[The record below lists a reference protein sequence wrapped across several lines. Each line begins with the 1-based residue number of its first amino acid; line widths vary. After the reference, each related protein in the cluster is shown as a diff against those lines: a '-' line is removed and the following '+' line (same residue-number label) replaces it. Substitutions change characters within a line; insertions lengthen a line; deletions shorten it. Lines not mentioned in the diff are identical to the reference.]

1 MNFIAIIG
9 KIHVRK
15 ERDMGIVII
24 NGKRYD
30 SVTGLMLSDRRD
42 ELELASSETNR
53 LDQINR
59 TNRAD
64 RISRAE
70 PKVDDTPPVWVGSY
84 IDGSNEDSQ
93 AESDSGEAITVRQ
106 VKAQPDTA
114 KASKPDSTEQASDR
128 LADYVELF
136 TPADDEDADSRAEQV
151 EKAEQVVAAVSPA
164 VVHSPLRLK
173 SARRIIQASRTLNR
187 RFVKKPLRE
196 TGEYAESIAVRHIKQ
211 VKASAIIES
220 ARSVNDIPD
229 ETIDEVIATTESDFT
244 PVLTRSQATSLKALA
259 KKSSHS
265 SQPTSSTTTPK
276 DTKGESATD
285 DQSALNLSKLA
296 PTDYDDLMDDRID
309 QLTKILQASNELDQQ
324 DRTVA
329 KRRLGQPKK
338 HRFRFSTIMATA
350 GAMAIIVGLGVY
362 ISLPT
367 ISVKLAA
374 GRAGINAKNP
384 YALSGYSLD
393 NNIAAQPGKVT
404 ISYKSASGNG
414 GYSVT
419 QESDKSTTDYALRLN
434 VSRQNG
440 GSYQEMDVN
449 GKTVLLYGN
458 KATWLAGDMRYT
470 IDGSDLMDSN
480 QLRSIVKS
488 L

>member
-1 MNFIAIIG
+1 
-9 KIHVRK
+9 
-15 ERDMGIVII
+15 MGIVII

-42 ELELASSETNR
+42 ELELASSETDRLNR
-53 LDQINR
+53 TDR

-64 RISRAE
+64 RVSQAK
-70 PKVDDTPPVWVGSY
+70 PKADDTPPVWVGSY

-93 AESDSGEAITVRQ
+93 VEGDAGETIAVRQ
-106 VKAQPDTA
+106 VKAQPDIA
-114 KASKPDSTEQASDR
+114 KASEPDSAKQASDR

-136 TPADDEDADSRAEQV
+136 TPTDDEDTDSRAEQV

-187 RFVKKPLRE
+187 RFVRKPLRE

-244 PVLTRSQATSLKALA
+244 PVLTKSQVTNLKALA

-265 SQPTSSTTTPK
+265 SQPAPSTTTSQ
-276 DTKGESATD
+276 DTEGESATD

>member
-1 MNFIAIIG
+1 
-9 KIHVRK
+9 
-15 ERDMGIVII
+15 MGIVII

-42 ELELASSETNR
+42 ELELASSETDRLNR
-53 LDQINR
+53 TNR

-64 RISRAE
+64 RINQAK
-70 PKVDDTPPVWVGSY
+70 PKADDTSPVWVGSY

-93 AESDSGEAITVRQ
+93 VESDAGEAIAVRQ
-106 VKAQPDTA
+106 VKTQPDAA
-114 KASKPDSTEQASDR
+114 KASESDSAEQASDR

-136 TPADDEDADSRAEQV
+136 TPTDDDDTDSRAEQV
-151 EKAEQVVAAVSPA
+151 EMEKAEQVVAAVSPA

-173 SARRIIQASRTLNR
+173 SARRVIHASRTLNR
-187 RFVKKPLRE
+187 RFVRKPLRE

-244 PVLTRSQATSLKALA
+244 PVLTKSQTTSLKALA

-265 SQPTSSTTTPK
+265 SQPTPSTTTSK

>member
-1 MNFIAIIG
+1 
-9 KIHVRK
+9 
-15 ERDMGIVII
+15 MGIVII

-42 ELELASSETNR
+42 ELELASSETDR
-53 LDQINR
+53 LNQTNR

-64 RISRAE
+64 RVSQAK
-70 PKVDDTPPVWVGSY
+70 PKADDTPPVWVGSY
-84 IDGSNEDSQ
+84 IDSSNEDSQ
-93 AESDSGEAITVRQ
+93 VESDAGEAIAVRQ
-106 VKAQPDTA
+106 VKTQSDTA
-114 KASKPDSTEQASDR
+114 KASKSDSAEQASDR

-136 TPADDEDADSRAEQV
+136 TPTDDEDTDSRAEQV
-151 EKAEQVVAAVSPA
+151 EMEKAEQVVAAVSPA

-173 SARRIIQASRTLNR
+173 SARRVIHASRTLNR
-187 RFVKKPLRE
+187 RFVRKPLRE

-244 PVLTRSQATSLKALA
+244 PVLTKSQATNLKALT

-265 SQPTSSTTTPK
+265 SQPAPSTTTSQ

-324 DRTVA
+324 DRTA
-329 KRRLGQPKK
+329 TKHRLGQPKK

-404 ISYKSASGNG
+404 ISYKSVSGNG

>member
-1 MNFIAIIG
+1 
-9 KIHVRK
+9 
-15 ERDMGIVII
+15 MGIVII

-42 ELELASSETNR
+42 ELELASSETDR

-64 RISRAE
+64 RANRAE

-93 AESDSGEAITVRQ
+93 VEGDAGETIAVRQ
-106 VKAQPDTA
+106 VKAQPDIA
-114 KASKPDSTEQASDR
+114 KASEPDSTEQASDR

-136 TPADDEDADSRAEQV
+136 TPTDDEDADSRAEQV

-244 PVLTRSQATSLKALA
+244 PVLTKSQATSLKALA
-259 KKSSHS
+259 KKNNHGN
-265 SQPTSSTTTPK
+265 QPTPSTTTPR
-276 DTKGESATD
+276 DTQVEDATD

>member
-1 MNFIAIIG
+1 
-9 KIHVRK
+9 
-15 ERDMGIVII
+15 MGIVII

-42 ELELASSETNR
+42 ELELASSETDR
-53 LDQINR
+53 LNR
-59 TNRAD
+59 TNRTNKAD
-64 RISRAE
+64 RISQVK
-70 PKVDDTPPVWVGSY
+70 PKVDDTPPVWVGNY

-93 AESDSGEAITVRQ
+93 VESDAGETIAVRQ
-106 VKAQPDTA
+106 VKTQSDTA
-114 KASKPDSTEQASDR
+114 KASESGSTEQASDR

-187 RFVKKPLRE
+187 RFVRKPLRE

-244 PVLTRSQATSLKALA
+244 PVLTKSQATSLKALA

-265 SQPTSSTTTPK
+265 SQPTSSTTTSQ
-276 DTKGESATD
+276 DTQVEDATD
-285 DQSALNLSKLA
+285 DQSALNLSKLT

-374 GRAGINAKNP
+374 SRAGINAKNP

>member
-1 MNFIAIIG
+1 
-9 KIHVRK
+9 
-15 ERDMGIVII
+15 MGIVII

-42 ELELASSETNR
+42 ELELASSETDR
-53 LDQINR
+53 LNR
-59 TNRAD
+59 TDRTNKAD
-64 RISRAE
+64 RVSQVK

-93 AESDSGEAITVRQ
+93 VEGDAGETIAVRQ
-106 VKAQPDTA
+106 VKAQPDIA
-114 KASKPDSTEQASDR
+114 KASESDSVEQASDR

-136 TPADDEDADSRAEQV
+136 TPADDEATDSRAEQV
-151 EKAEQVVAAVSPA
+151 EMKKAEQVVAAVSPA

-173 SARRIIQASRTLNR
+173 SARRVIHASRTLSR
-187 RFVKKPLRE
+187 RFVRKPLRE

-244 PVLTRSQATSLKALA
+244 PVLTKSQATSLKALA

-265 SQPTSSTTTPK
+265 SQPVPSTTTPK

-324 DRTVA
+324 DRTVT

>member
-1 MNFIAIIG
+1 
-9 KIHVRK
+9 
-15 ERDMGIVII
+15 MGIVII

-64 RISRAE
+64 RASRAK

-84 IDGSNEDSQ
+84 IDGGSEDSQ
-93 AESDSGEAITVRQ
+93 AESDAGETIAVRQ
-106 VKAQPDTA
+106 VKAQSSHTKAPEPDN
-114 KASKPDSTEQASDR
+114 TEQASDR

-136 TPADDEDADSRAEQV
+136 TPADDEDTDSRAEQV
-151 EKAEQVVAAVSPA
+151 EMEKAEQVVAAVSPA

-187 RFVKKPLRE
+187 RFVRKPLRE

-244 PVLTRSQATSLKALA
+244 PVLTKSQATSLKALA
-259 KKSSHS
+259 KKSNHS
-265 SQPTSSTTTPK
+265 SQPVPSTTTSK

-324 DRTVA
+324 DRTA
-329 KRRLGQPKK
+329 TKRRLGQPKK
-338 HRFRFSTIMATA
+338 HRFRFSTVMATA

-470 IDGSDLMDSN
+470 IDGSDMMDSN

>member
-1 MNFIAIIG
+1 
-9 KIHVRK
+9 
-15 ERDMGIVII
+15 MGIVII

-64 RISRAE
+64 RASRAK

-84 IDGSNEDSQ
+84 IDGGSEDSQ
-93 AESDSGEAITVRQ
+93 AESDAGETIAVRQ
-106 VKAQPDTA
+106 VKAQPSPT
-114 KASKPDSTEQASDR
+114 KAPESDSTKQASDR

-136 TPADDEDADSRAEQV
+136 TPADDEDTDSRAERAEV
-151 EKAEQVVAAVSPA
+151 ERSEQTANPT
-164 VVHSPLRLK
+164 VVHSPLRLQ
-173 SARRIIQASRTLNR
+173 SARRIIRASRTLNR
-187 RFVKKPLRE
+187 RFVRKPLRE

-244 PVLTRSQATSLKALA
+244 PVLTKSQATSLKALA
-259 KKSSHS
+259 KKNSHS
-265 SQPTSSTTTPK
+265 NQPTPSATTSK
-276 DTKGESATD
+276 NTKGESATD

-470 IDGSDLMDSN
+470 IDGSDMMDSN

>member
-1 MNFIAIIG
+1 
-9 KIHVRK
+9 
-15 ERDMGIVII
+15 MGIVII

-42 ELELASSETNR
+42 ELELASSETDRLNR
-53 LDQINR
+53 TNR

-64 RISRAE
+64 RISQAK
-70 PKVDDTPPVWVGSY
+70 PKADDTPPVWVGSY

-93 AESDSGEAITVRQ
+93 VEGDAGETIAVRQ

-114 KASKPDSTEQASDR
+114 KASEPDSAKQASDR

-136 TPADDEDADSRAEQV
+136 TPTDDEDTDSRAEQV

-187 RFVKKPLRE
+187 RFVRKPLRE

-244 PVLTRSQATSLKALA
+244 PVLTKSQATNLKALT
-259 KKSSHS
+259 KKSSRS
-265 SQPTSSTTTPK
+265 SQPAPSTTTSQ
-276 DTKGESATD
+276 DTEGESATD

-324 DRTVA
+324 DRTA
-329 KRRLGQPKK
+329 TKHRLGQPKK

>member
-1 MNFIAIIG
+1 
-9 KIHVRK
+9 
-15 ERDMGIVII
+15 MGIVII

-53 LDQINR
+53 LDQISR
-59 TNRAD
+59 TNRTD
-64 RISRAE
+64 RASRAK

-93 AESDSGEAITVRQ
+93 AESDAGETIAVRQ
-106 VKAQPDTA
+106 VKAQSSPA
-114 KASKPDSTEQASDR
+114 KAPESDSTEQASDR

-136 TPADDEDADSRAEQV
+136 TPADDEDVDSRAERV
-151 EKAEQVVAAVSPA
+151 ETERVEAVTTANPT
-164 VVHSPLRLK
+164 VVHSPLRLQ

-187 RFVKKPLRE
+187 RFVRKPLRE

-244 PVLTRSQATSLKALA
+244 PVLTKSQATSLKALA

-265 SQPTSSTTTPK
+265 NQPTPSTTTPR
-276 DTKGESATD
+276 DTQVEDATD

-324 DRTVA
+324 DRAVA

-374 GRAGINAKNP
+374 SRAGINAKNP

>member
-1 MNFIAIIG
+1 
-9 KIHVRK
+9 
-15 ERDMGIVII
+15 MGIVII

-42 ELELASSETNR
+42 ELELASSETDR
-53 LDQINR
+53 LNR
-59 TNRAD
+59 TDRTNKAD
-64 RISRAE
+64 RVSQAK
-70 PKVDDTPPVWVGSY
+70 PKADDTPPVWVGSY

-93 AESDSGEAITVRQ
+93 VEGDTGEAITVRQ

-114 KASKPDSTEQASDR
+114 KASEPDSAEQASDR

-136 TPADDEDADSRAEQV
+136 TPADDEDADSRAERV
-151 EKAEQVVAAVSPA
+151 EMERVEQAVATTNPT

-187 RFVKKPLRE
+187 RFVRKPLRE

-244 PVLTRSQATSLKALA
+244 PVLTKSQATSLKALA
-259 KKSSHS
+259 KKSNHGN
-265 SQPTSSTTTPK
+265 QPTSSTTTSK
-276 DTKGESATD
+276 DTQVEDVTD

-324 DRTVA
+324 DRTA
-329 KRRLGQPKK
+329 TKRRLGQPKK
-338 HRFRFSTIMATA
+338 HRFRFSTVMATA

>member
-1 MNFIAIIG
+1 
-9 KIHVRK
+9 
-15 ERDMGIVII
+15 MGIVII

-42 ELELASSETNR
+42 ELELASSETDRLNR
-53 LDQINR
+53 TNR

-64 RISRAE
+64 RVSQVK

-84 IDGSNEDSQ
+84 IDGGSEDSQ
-93 AESDSGEAITVRQ
+93 AESDAGETIAVRQ
-106 VKAQPDTA
+106 VKAQPSPT
-114 KASKPDSTEQASDR
+114 KVPEPDSTEQASDR

-136 TPADDEDADSRAEQV
+136 TPADDEDTDSRAERV
-151 EKAEQVVAAVSPA
+151 EVERAEQAVVTANPT

-187 RFVKKPLRE
+187 RFVRKPLRE

-244 PVLTRSQATSLKALA
+244 PVLTKSQATSLKALA
-259 KKSSHS
+259 KKNSHS
-265 SQPTSSTTTPK
+265 NQPTPSTIIPK
-276 DTKGESATD
+276 DTQVEDATD

-324 DRTVA
+324 DRTAA

-374 GRAGINAKNP
+374 SRAGINAKNP

-393 NNIAAQPGKVT
+393 NNITAQPGKVT

>member
-1 MNFIAIIG
+1 
-9 KIHVRK
+9 
-15 ERDMGIVII
+15 MGIVII

-42 ELELASSETNR
+42 ELELASSETDR
-53 LDQINR
+53 LNQTNR
-59 TNRAD
+59 TNRDKAD
-64 RISRAE
+64 RVSQAK
-70 PKVDDTPPVWVGSY
+70 PKADDTPPVWVGSY
-84 IDGSNEDSQ
+84 IDGSNKDDQVEGDT
-93 AESDSGEAITVRQ
+93 GETIAVRQ
-106 VKAQPDTA
+106 VKTQPDAA
-114 KASKPDSTEQASDR
+114 KASESDSAEQASDR

-151 EKAEQVVAAVSPA
+151 EKAEQVAAAVSPA

-173 SARRIIQASRTLNR
+173 SARRVIHASRTLNR
-187 RFVKKPLRE
+187 RFVRKPLRE

-244 PVLTRSQATSLKALA
+244 PVLTKSQATSLKALT
-259 KKSSHS
+259 KKSNHS
-265 SQPTSSTTTPK
+265 SQPAPSTTSLK
-276 DTKGESATD
+276 DAKAEDTTD

-324 DRTVA
+324 DRTA
-329 KRRLGQPKK
+329 TKRRLGQPKK

-350 GAMAIIVGLGVY
+350 GAMAVIVGLGVY

-374 GRAGINAKNP
+374 SRAGINAKNP

>member
-1 MNFIAIIG
+1 
-9 KIHVRK
+9 
-15 ERDMGIVII
+15 MGIVII

-42 ELELASSETNR
+42 ELELASSETDR
-53 LDQINR
+53 LNQTNR
-59 TNRAD
+59 TNRDKAD
-64 RISRAE
+64 RVSQAK
-70 PKVDDTPPVWVGSY
+70 PKADDTPPVWVGSY
-84 IDGSNEDSQ
+84 IDGSNKDDQVEGDT
-93 AESDSGEAITVRQ
+93 GETIAVRQ
-106 VKAQPDTA
+106 VKTQPDAA
-114 KASKPDSTEQASDR
+114 KASESDSAEQASDR

-136 TPADDEDADSRAEQV
+136 TPADDADADSRAEQV
-151 EKAEQVVAAVSPA
+151 EMEKAEQVAAAVSPA
-164 VVHSPLRLK
+164 VVHSPLRLQ

-187 RFVKKPLRE
+187 RFVRKPLRE

-244 PVLTRSQATSLKALA
+244 PVLTKSQATSLKALT
-259 KKSSHS
+259 KKSNHS
-265 SQPTSSTTTPK
+265 SQPAPSTTSLK
-276 DTKGESATD
+276 DAKAEDTTD

-324 DRTVA
+324 DRTA
-329 KRRLGQPKK
+329 TKRRLGQPKK

-374 GRAGINAKNP
+374 SRAGINAKNP

>member
-1 MNFIAIIG
+1 
-9 KIHVRK
+9 
-15 ERDMGIVII
+15 MGIVII

-59 TNRAD
+59 TNKAD
-64 RISRAE
+64 RASRAK

-84 IDGSNEDSQ
+84 IDGGSEDSQ
-93 AESDSGEAITVRQ
+93 AESDAGETIAVRQ
-106 VKAQPDTA
+106 VKAQSSPA
-114 KASKPDSTEQASDR
+114 KAPESDSTKQASDR

-136 TPADDEDADSRAEQV
+136 TPADDEDADSRAERV
-151 EKAEQVVAAVSPA
+151 EAERAEQAVATANPT
-164 VVHSPLRLK
+164 VVHSPLRLQ

-187 RFVKKPLRE
+187 RFVRKPLRE

-244 PVLTRSQATSLKALA
+244 PVLTKSQATSLKALA
-259 KKSSHS
+259 KKSGHS
-265 SQPTSSTTTPK
+265 NQPTPSTTTSK
-276 DTKGESATD
+276 DTQVEDATD

-324 DRTVA
+324 DRTAA

-374 GRAGINAKNP
+374 SRAGINAKNP

>member
-1 MNFIAIIG
+1 
-9 KIHVRK
+9 
-15 ERDMGIVII
+15 MGIVII

-42 ELELASSETNR
+42 ELELASSETDR
-53 LDQINR
+53 LNR
-59 TNRAD
+59 TDRTNKAD
-64 RISRAE
+64 RISQVK
-70 PKVDDTPPVWVGSY
+70 PKVDDTPPVWVGNY

-93 AESDSGEAITVRQ
+93 VESDSGETIAVRQ

-114 KASKPDSTEQASDR
+114 KAPEPGSAEQASDR

-151 EKAEQVVAAVSPA
+151 EKTEQVVTAVSPA

-244 PVLTRSQATSLKALA
+244 PVLTKSQATSLKALA
-259 KKSSHS
+259 KKSNHGN
-265 SQPTSSTTTPK
+265 QPTPSTTTSK

-324 DRTVA
+324 DRTA
-329 KRRLGQPKK
+329 TKRRLGQPKK

>member
-1 MNFIAIIG
+1 
-9 KIHVRK
+9 
-15 ERDMGIVII
+15 MGIVII

-42 ELELASSETNR
+42 ELELASSETDRLNR
-53 LDQINR
+53 TNR

-64 RISRAE
+64 RVSQVK

-93 AESDSGEAITVRQ
+93 VESDAGEAIAVRQ

-114 KASKPDSTEQASDR
+114 KASELDSTEQASDR

-136 TPADDEDADSRAEQV
+136 TPADDDDTDSRAEQV
-151 EKAEQVVAAVSPA
+151 EMEKAERVVAAVSPT
-164 VVHSPLRLK
+164 VVHSPLRLQ

-187 RFVKKPLRE
+187 RFVRKPLRE

-244 PVLTRSQATSLKALA
+244 PVLTKSQATSLKALA

-265 SQPTSSTTTPK
+265 SQPTPSTTTSK
-276 DTKGESATD
+276 DTQVEDATD

-324 DRTVA
+324 DRTAA

-374 GRAGINAKNP
+374 SRAGINAKNP

-470 IDGSDLMDSN
+470 IDGSDMMDSN

>member
-1 MNFIAIIG
+1 
-9 KIHVRK
+9 
-15 ERDMGIVII
+15 MGIVII

-42 ELELASSETNR
+42 ELELASSETDRLNR
-53 LDQINR
+53 TNR

-64 RISRAE
+64 RISQAK
-70 PKVDDTPPVWVGSY
+70 PKADDTPPVWVGSY

-93 AESDSGEAITVRQ
+93 VEGDAGETIAVRQ

-114 KASKPDSTEQASDR
+114 KASEPDSAKQASDR

-136 TPADDEDADSRAEQV
+136 TPTDDEDTDSRAEQV

-187 RFVKKPLRE
+187 RFVRKPLRE

-244 PVLTRSQATSLKALA
+244 PVLTKSQATNLKALA

-265 SQPTSSTTTPK
+265 SQPAPSTTTSK

-324 DRTVA
+324 DRTA
-329 KRRLGQPKK
+329 TKRRLGQPKK

>member
-1 MNFIAIIG
+1 
-9 KIHVRK
+9 
-15 ERDMGIVII
+15 MGIVII

-42 ELELASSETNR
+42 ELELASSETDRLNR
-53 LDQINR
+53 TNR

-64 RISRAE
+64 RASRAE

-93 AESDSGEAITVRQ
+93 VEGDAGETIAVRQ
-106 VKAQPDTA
+106 VKAQLSPT
-114 KASKPDSTEQASDR
+114 KVPESDSTEQASDR

-187 RFVKKPLRE
+187 RFVRKPLRE

-244 PVLTRSQATSLKALA
+244 PVLTKSQATSLKALA
-259 KKSSHS
+259 KKSSRS
-265 SQPTSSTTTPK
+265 SQPAPSTTAPR
-276 DTKGESATD
+276 DTQVEDATD

-309 QLTKILQASNELDQQ
+309 QLTKILQASNDLDQQ
-324 DRTVA
+324 DRTA
-329 KRRLGQPKK
+329 TKRRLGQPKK

>member
-1 MNFIAIIG
+1 
-9 KIHVRK
+9 
-15 ERDMGIVII
+15 MGIVII

-42 ELELASSETNR
+42 ELELASSETDRLNR
-53 LDQINR
+53 TNR

-64 RISRAE
+64 RVSQVK

-93 AESDSGEAITVRQ
+93 VESDAGEAIAVRQ
-106 VKAQPDTA
+106 VKTQPDTA
-114 KASKPDSTEQASDR
+114 KASEPDSAEQASDR

-136 TPADDEDADSRAEQV
+136 TPTDDEDTDSRAEQV
-151 EKAEQVVAAVSPA
+151 EMEKAEQVVAAVSPA

-187 RFVKKPLRE
+187 RFVRKPLRE

-244 PVLTRSQATSLKALA
+244 PVLTKNQATSLKALA
-259 KKSSHS
+259 KKSSRS
-265 SQPTSSTTTPK
+265 SQPAPSTTTPK
-276 DTKGESATD
+276 DTEGESATD

>member
-1 MNFIAIIG
+1 
-9 KIHVRK
+9 
-15 ERDMGIVII
+15 MGIVII

-42 ELELASSETNR
+42 ELELASSETNQ

-64 RISRAE
+64 RASRAK

-84 IDGSNEDSQ
+84 IDGGSEDSQ
-93 AESDSGEAITVRQ
+93 AESDAGETIAVRQ
-106 VKAQPDTA
+106 VKAQPSPT
-114 KASKPDSTEQASDR
+114 KVPEPDSTEQASDR

-136 TPADDEDADSRAEQV
+136 TPADDEGVDSSAERV
-151 EKAEQVVAAVSPA
+151 ETERVEAVATANPT
-164 VVHSPLRLK
+164 VVHSPLRLQ

-187 RFVKKPLRE
+187 RFVRKPLRE

-244 PVLTRSQATSLKALA
+244 PVLTKSQATSLKALA

-265 SQPTSSTTTPK
+265 NQPTPSTTTPR
-276 DTKGESATD
+276 DTQVEDATD

-324 DRTVA
+324 DRTAA

-374 GRAGINAKNP
+374 SRAGINAKNP

-470 IDGSDLMDSN
+470 IDGSDMMDSN

>member
-1 MNFIAIIG
+1 
-9 KIHVRK
+9 
-15 ERDMGIVII
+15 MGIVII

-42 ELELASSETNR
+42 ELELALPETNQPNR
-53 LDQINR
+53 TNR

-64 RISRAE
+64 RVSQAK
-70 PKVDDTPPVWVGSY
+70 PKADDTPPVWVGSY

-93 AESDSGEAITVRQ
+93 VEGDTGEAIAVRQ

-114 KASKPDSTEQASDR
+114 KASEPDSAEQASDR

-136 TPADDEDADSRAEQV
+136 TPTDDEDTDSRAEQV
-151 EKAEQVVAAVSPA
+151 EMEKAEQVVAAVSPA

-173 SARRIIQASRTLNR
+173 SARRVIHASRTLNR
-187 RFVKKPLRE
+187 RFVRKPLRE

-244 PVLTRSQATSLKALA
+244 PVLTKSQATSLKALA
-259 KKSSHS
+259 KKSNHS
-265 SQPTSSTTTPK
+265 NQPTPSTTTSK
-276 DTKGESATD
+276 DTRVEDATD

>member
-1 MNFIAIIG
+1 
-9 KIHVRK
+9 
-15 ERDMGIVII
+15 MGIVII

-42 ELELASSETNR
+42 ELELASSETDR
-53 LDQINR
+53 LNQTNR
-59 TNRAD
+59 TNRDKAD
-64 RISRAE
+64 RVSQAK
-70 PKVDDTPPVWVGSY
+70 PKADDTPPVWVGSY
-84 IDGSNEDSQ
+84 IDGSNKDDQVEGDT
-93 AESDSGEAITVRQ
+93 GETIAVRQ
-106 VKAQPDTA
+106 VKTQPDAA
-114 KASKPDSTEQASDR
+114 KASESDSAEQASDR

-136 TPADDEDADSRAEQV
+136 TPTDDDDTDSRAEQV
-151 EKAEQVVAAVSPA
+151 EMEKAEQVAAAVSPA

-173 SARRIIQASRTLNR
+173 SARRAIHASRTLNR
-187 RFVKKPLRE
+187 RFVRKPLRE

-244 PVLTRSQATSLKALA
+244 PVLTKSQATNLKALT

-265 SQPTSSTTTPK
+265 SQPVPSTTTPK

-324 DRTVA
+324 DRTA
-329 KRRLGQPKK
+329 TKRRLGQPKK

>member
-1 MNFIAIIG
+1 
-9 KIHVRK
+9 
-15 ERDMGIVII
+15 MGIVII

-64 RISRAE
+64 RASRAK

-84 IDGSNEDSQ
+84 IDGGSEDSQ
-93 AESDSGEAITVRQ
+93 AESDAGETIAVRQ
-106 VKAQPDTA
+106 VKAQSSPA
-114 KASKPDSTEQASDR
+114 KAPESDSTKQASDR

-136 TPADDEDADSRAEQV
+136 TPADDEDADSRTERVEVERAEQ
-151 EKAEQVVAAVSPA
+151 AVATANPT
-164 VVHSPLRLK
+164 VVHSPLRLQ

-187 RFVKKPLRE
+187 RFVRKPLRE

-244 PVLTRSQATSLKALA
+244 PVLTKSQATSLKALA

-265 SQPTSSTTTPK
+265 NQPTPSTATSK
-276 DTKGESATD
+276 DTQVEDATD

-324 DRTVA
+324 DRTVT

-374 GRAGINAKNP
+374 SRAGINAKNP

-470 IDGSDLMDSN
+470 IDGSDMMDSN

>member
-1 MNFIAIIG
+1 
-9 KIHVRK
+9 
-15 ERDMGIVII
+15 MGIVII

-42 ELELASSETNR
+42 ELELASSETDRLNR
-53 LDQINR
+53 ADR

-64 RISRAE
+64 RVSQAK
-70 PKVDDTPPVWVGSY
+70 PKADDTPPVWVGSY

-93 AESDSGEAITVRQ
+93 VEGDAGETIAVRQ

-114 KASKPDSTEQASDR
+114 KASEPDSTEQASDR

-136 TPADDEDADSRAEQV
+136 TPADDEDADSRAGRV
-151 EKAEQVVAAVSPA
+151 ETERVEAVATANPT
-164 VVHSPLRLK
+164 VVHSPLRLQ

-187 RFVKKPLRE
+187 RFVRKPLRE

-244 PVLTRSQATSLKALA
+244 PVLTKSQATSLKALA

-265 SQPTSSTTTPK
+265 NQPTPSTITSK
-276 DTKGESATD
+276 DTQVKDAAD

-324 DRTVA
+324 DRAVA

-374 GRAGINAKNP
+374 SRAGINAKNP

-470 IDGSDLMDSN
+470 IDGSDMMDSN

>member
-1 MNFIAIIG
+1 
-9 KIHVRK
+9 
-15 ERDMGIVII
+15 MGIVII

-64 RISRAE
+64 RASRAK

-84 IDGSNEDSQ
+84 IDSSNEDSQ
-93 AESDSGEAITVRQ
+93 AESDAGETIAVRQ
-106 VKAQPDTA
+106 VKAQPSPT
-114 KASKPDSTEQASDR
+114 KVPEPDSTEQASDR

-136 TPADDEDADSRAEQV
+136 TPADDEGADSRAERV
-151 EKAEQVVAAVSPA
+151 ETERVEAVATTNPT
-164 VVHSPLRLK
+164 VVHSPLRLQ

-187 RFVKKPLRE
+187 RFVRKPLRE

-229 ETIDEVIATTESDFT
+229 ETIDEVIATTENDFT
-244 PVLTRSQATSLKALA
+244 PVLTKSQATNLKALA

-265 SQPTSSTTTPK
+265 NQPTPSTTTSK
-276 DTKGESATD
+276 DAQVEDATD

-324 DRTVA
+324 DRTAA

-374 GRAGINAKNP
+374 SRAGINAKNP

-470 IDGSDLMDSN
+470 IDGSDMMDSN

>member
-1 MNFIAIIG
+1 
-9 KIHVRK
+9 
-15 ERDMGIVII
+15 MGIVII

-42 ELELASSETNR
+42 ELELASSETDR

-59 TNRAD
+59 TNRVD
-64 RISRAE
+64 RASRAE
-70 PKVDDTPPVWVGSY
+70 PKVDDTPPVWVGNY
-84 IDGSNEDSQ
+84 IDGSNEGSQ
-93 AESDSGEAITVRQ
+93 VENDAGETIAVRQ
-106 VKAQPDTA
+106 VKTQSDTA
-114 KASKPDSTEQASDR
+114 KAPEPDSTEQASDR

-151 EKAEQVVAAVSPA
+151 EKTEQVVTAVSPA

-187 RFVKKPLRE
+187 RFVRKPLRE

-244 PVLTRSQATSLKALA
+244 PVLTKSQATNLKALT

-265 SQPTSSTTTPK
+265 SQPVPSTTTPK

-324 DRTVA
+324 DRTA
-329 KRRLGQPKK
+329 TKRRLGQPKK
-338 HRFRFSTIMATA
+338 HRFHFSTIMATA

>member
-1 MNFIAIIG
+1 
-9 KIHVRK
+9 
-15 ERDMGIVII
+15 MGIVII

-64 RISRAE
+64 RASRAK
-70 PKVDDTPPVWVGSY
+70 PRVDDTPPVWVGSY
-84 IDGSNEDSQ
+84 IDGGSEDSQ
-93 AESDSGEAITVRQ
+93 AESDAGETIAVRQ
-106 VKAQPDTA
+106 VRAQSSPTKAPE
-114 KASKPDSTEQASDR
+114 PDSTEQASDR

-136 TPADDEDADSRAEQV
+136 TPADDEDVDSRAERV
-151 EKAEQVVAAVSPA
+151 ETERVEAVATANPT
-164 VVHSPLRLK
+164 VVHSPLRLQ

-187 RFVKKPLRE
+187 RFVRKPLRE

-244 PVLTRSQATSLKALA
+244 PVLTKSQATSLKALA

-265 SQPTSSTTTPK
+265 NQPTPSTTTSK
-276 DTKGESATD
+276 DTQVEDATD

-324 DRTVA
+324 DRTAA

-362 ISLPT
+362 VSLPT

>member
-1 MNFIAIIG
+1 
-9 KIHVRK
+9 
-15 ERDMGIVII
+15 MGIVII

-42 ELELASSETNR
+42 ELELASSETNW

-64 RISRAE
+64 RVSRAK

-93 AESDSGEAITVRQ
+93 VEGDTGEAITVRQ
-106 VKAQPDTA
+106 VKAQPDTT
-114 KASKPDSTEQASDR
+114 KASEPDSAKQANDR

-136 TPADDEDADSRAEQV
+136 TPADDEDADSRAERV
-151 EKAEQVVAAVSPA
+151 EMERAEQAVATVNPT

-187 RFVKKPLRE
+187 RFVRKPLRE

-244 PVLTRSQATSLKALA
+244 PVLTKSQATSLKALA
-259 KKSSHS
+259 KKSNHS
-265 SQPTSSTTTPK
+265 NQPTPSTTTSK
-276 DTKGESATD
+276 DTRVEDATD

-470 IDGSDLMDSN
+470 IDGSDMMDSN

>member
-1 MNFIAIIG
+1 
-9 KIHVRK
+9 
-15 ERDMGIVII
+15 MGIVII

-42 ELELASSETNR
+42 ELELASSETDR
-53 LDQINR
+53 LNQTNR

-64 RISRAE
+64 RVSQAK
-70 PKVDDTPPVWVGSY
+70 PKTDDTSPVWVGSY

-93 AESDSGEAITVRQ
+93 VESDAGEAIAVRQ
-106 VKAQPDTA
+106 VKAQPDIA
-114 KASKPDSTEQASDR
+114 KASEPDSTEQASDS

-136 TPADDEDADSRAEQV
+136 TPADDEDADSRAERAEV
-151 EKAEQVVAAVSPA
+151 ERAEQAVATVNPT

-187 RFVKKPLRE
+187 RFVRKPLRE

-244 PVLTRSQATSLKALA
+244 PVLTKSQATSLKALT

-265 SQPTSSTTTPK
+265 SQQVPSTTNSK
-276 DTKGESATD
+276 DTQVEDATD

>member
-1 MNFIAIIG
+1 
-9 KIHVRK
+9 
-15 ERDMGIVII
+15 MGIVII

-42 ELELASSETNR
+42 ELELALPETDRLNR
-53 LDQINR
+53 TNR

-64 RISRAE
+64 RVSQAK
-70 PKVDDTPPVWVGSY
+70 PKVDDTSPVWVGSY

-93 AESDSGEAITVRQ
+93 AESDSGETIAVRQ

-114 KASKPDSTEQASDR
+114 KASEPDSVEQASDR

-136 TPADDEDADSRAEQV
+136 TPTDDDDTDSRAEQV
-151 EKAEQVVAAVSPA
+151 EMEKAEQVVAAASPT

-173 SARRIIQASRTLNR
+173 SARRVIHASRTLNR
-187 RFVKKPLRE
+187 RFVRKPLRE

-244 PVLTRSQATSLKALA
+244 PVLTKSQATSLKALA
-259 KKSSHS
+259 KKSNHGN
-265 SQPTSSTTTPK
+265 QPTSSTTTSK
-276 DTKGESATD
+276 DTQVEDATD

-338 HRFRFSTIMATA
+338 HRFHFSTIMATA

>member
-1 MNFIAIIG
+1 
-9 KIHVRK
+9 
-15 ERDMGIVII
+15 MGIVII

-42 ELELASSETNR
+42 ELELASSETDR
-53 LDQINR
+53 LNR

-64 RISRAE
+64 RVSQVK
-70 PKVDDTPPVWVGSY
+70 PKADDTPPVWVGSY

-93 AESDSGEAITVRQ
+93 VESDAGEAIAVRQ
-106 VKAQPDTA
+106 VKAQPDAA
-114 KASKPDSTEQASDR
+114 KAPELDSAEQASDR

-136 TPADDEDADSRAEQV
+136 TPTDDDDTDSRAEQV
-151 EKAEQVVAAVSPA
+151 EMEKAEQVAAAVSPA

-173 SARRIIQASRTLNR
+173 SARRVIHASRTLNR
-187 RFVKKPLRE
+187 RFVRKPLRE

-244 PVLTRSQATSLKALA
+244 PVLTKSQATNLKALA
-259 KKSSHS
+259 KKSNHGN
-265 SQPTSSTTTPK
+265 QPTSSTTTSK
-276 DTKGESATD
+276 DTQVEDATD

-324 DRTVA
+324 DRTA
-329 KRRLGQPKK
+329 TKRRLSQPKK

>member
-1 MNFIAIIG
+1 
-9 KIHVRK
+9 
-15 ERDMGIVII
+15 MGIVII

-42 ELELASSETNR
+42 ELELASSETDR

-64 RISRAE
+64 RISQVK
-70 PKVDDTPPVWVGSY
+70 PKVDDTPPVWVGNY

-93 AESDSGEAITVRQ
+93 VEGDTGEAITVRQ

-114 KASKPDSTEQASDR
+114 KASESDSAEQASDR

-136 TPADDEDADSRAEQV
+136 TPADDEDTDSRAEQV
-151 EKAEQVVAAVSPA
+151 EMEKAEQVVAAVSPA

-244 PVLTRSQATSLKALA
+244 PVLTKSQATSLKALA
-259 KKSSHS
+259 KKSNHS
-265 SQPTSSTTTPK
+265 NQPTPSTTTSK
-276 DTKGESATD
+276 DIQVEDATD

-338 HRFRFSTIMATA
+338 HRFRFSTVMATA

>member
-1 MNFIAIIG
+1 
-9 KIHVRK
+9 
-15 ERDMGIVII
+15 MGIVII

-42 ELELASSETNR
+42 ELELASSETDRLNR
-53 LDQINR
+53 TNR

-64 RISRAE
+64 RVSQVK

-93 AESDSGEAITVRQ
+93 VESDAGEAIAVRQ
-106 VKAQPDTA
+106 VKAQPDTTN
-114 KASKPDSTEQASDR
+114 KAPEPDSAKQASDR

-136 TPADDEDADSRAEQV
+136 TPADDEDADSRAERV
-151 EKAEQVVAAVSPA
+151 EMERAEQAVATTNPT

-187 RFVKKPLRE
+187 RFVRKPLRE

-244 PVLTRSQATSLKALA
+244 PVLTKSQATSLKALA
-259 KKSSHS
+259 KKSNHGN
-265 SQPTSSTTTPK
+265 QPTSSTTTSK
-276 DTKGESATD
+276 DTQVEDATD

-324 DRTVA
+324 DRTA
-329 KRRLGQPKK
+329 TKRRLGQPKK

>member
-1 MNFIAIIG
+1 
-9 KIHVRK
+9 
-15 ERDMGIVII
+15 MGIVII

-42 ELELASSETNR
+42 ELELASSETDR
-53 LDQINR
+53 LNQTNR
-59 TNRAD
+59 TNRDKAD
-64 RISRAE
+64 RVSQAK
-70 PKVDDTPPVWVGSY
+70 PKADDTPPVWVGSY
-84 IDGSNEDSQ
+84 IDGSNKDDQVEGDT
-93 AESDSGEAITVRQ
+93 GETIAVRQ
-106 VKAQPDTA
+106 VKTQPDAA
-114 KASKPDSTEQASDR
+114 KASESDSAEQASDR

-151 EKAEQVVAAVSPA
+151 EMEKAEQVAAAVSPA

-173 SARRIIQASRTLNR
+173 SARRVIHASRTLNR
-187 RFVKKPLRE
+187 RFVRKPLRE

-244 PVLTRSQATSLKALA
+244 PVLTKSQATNLKALA

-265 SQPTSSTTTPK
+265 SQPTPSTTTSK

-404 ISYKSASGNG
+404 INYKSTSGNG

>member
-1 MNFIAIIG
+1 
-9 KIHVRK
+9 
-15 ERDMGIVII
+15 MGIVII

-42 ELELASSETNR
+42 ELELASSETDR
-53 LDQINR
+53 LNQTNR
-59 TNRAD
+59 TNRDKAD
-64 RISRAE
+64 RVSQAK
-70 PKVDDTPPVWVGSY
+70 PKADDTPPVWVGSY
-84 IDGSNEDSQ
+84 IDGSNKDDQVEGDT
-93 AESDSGEAITVRQ
+93 GETIAVRQ
-106 VKAQPDTA
+106 VKTQPDAA
-114 KASKPDSTEQASDR
+114 KASESDSAEQASDR

-151 EKAEQVVAAVSPA
+151 EMEKAEQVAAAVSPA

-173 SARRIIQASRTLNR
+173 SARRVIHASRTLNR
-187 RFVKKPLRE
+187 RFVRKPLRE

-244 PVLTRSQATSLKALA
+244 PVLTKSQATNLKALA
-259 KKSSHS
+259 KKSNHS
-265 SQPTSSTTTPK
+265 NQPTPSTTTSK
-276 DTKGESATD
+276 DTQVEDATD

-393 NNIAAQPGKVT
+393 NNITAQPGKVT

>member
-1 MNFIAIIG
+1 
-9 KIHVRK
+9 
-15 ERDMGIVII
+15 MGIVII

-53 LDQINR
+53 LDQTNR

-64 RISRAE
+64 RASRAK

-84 IDGSNEDSQ
+84 IDGGSEDSQ
-93 AESDSGEAITVRQ
+93 AESDAGETIAVRQ
-106 VKAQPDTA
+106 VKAQPSPT
-114 KASKPDSTEQASDR
+114 KAPESDSTKQASDR

-136 TPADDEDADSRAEQV
+136 TPADDEDTDSRAERAEV
-151 EKAEQVVAAVSPA
+151 ERSEQTTNPTM
-164 VVHSPLRLK
+164 VHSPLRLQ

-187 RFVKKPLRE
+187 RFVRKPLRE

-244 PVLTRSQATSLKALA
+244 PVLTKSQATSLKALA
-259 KKSSHS
+259 KKSNHS
-265 SQPTSSTTTPK
+265 NQPAPSTTAPR
-276 DTKGESATD
+276 DTQVEDATD

-309 QLTKILQASNELDQQ
+309 QLAKILQASNELDQQ
-324 DRTVA
+324 DRAVA

-374 GRAGINAKNP
+374 SRAGINAKNP

-470 IDGSDLMDSN
+470 IDGSNMMDSN